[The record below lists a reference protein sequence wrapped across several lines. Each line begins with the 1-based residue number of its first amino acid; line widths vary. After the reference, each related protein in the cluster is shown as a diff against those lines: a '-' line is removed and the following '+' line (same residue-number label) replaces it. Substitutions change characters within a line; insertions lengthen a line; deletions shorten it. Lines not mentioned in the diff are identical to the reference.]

1 MISQG
6 MQEFIT
12 NGEKKISEP
21 YVGWMTGRISERKY
35 RMLQKMGQY
44 SKMEKYVAWMK
55 VFYI

>member
-44 SKMEKYVAWMK
+44 SKMEKYVA
-55 VFYI
+55 